1 MPPRHR
7 STVHLDVDPS
17 THAAPPPERRERR
30 ASVLLLGDFSGRG
43 AAGSAGPPTPMPVDR
58 DTVDAVLAA
67 VAPHVSLGD
76 GAAVA
81 FRELDDFHPDVLLR
95 RVPALGAAM
104 EGRSG
109 GAGSTPSGE
118 TAGGAPTPPAP
129 APPAGGVLDAILD
142 QAGPGPAGPPPAP
155 ASDAPLDS
163 IRAFAAEVAR
173 FDAVAADDGTD
184 REAHASRAA
193 HALRAFLRVP
203 VFRNL
208 ERRWRAVDFIVR
220 RLDTGPRLH
229 LYLADLSRA
238 ALAAEAEAAGG
249 LEASALARMLKA
261 GAGPDGDPWTYVAL
275 LDGAVGPG
283 APDQVLLAWT
293 TALCA
298 AFGATLLVD
307 GDPALAGIADLG
319 DFDEPSAWGGVDPG
333 WSAFRTAPEAR
344 SVGVAAPGFLLRV
357 PYGPDTADVEELP
370 SFREVEG
377 APRRD
382 DYLMGPAAAAAV
394 VALTRAYL
402 SPDDGRPPDLSVT
415 GVPLHAWSA
424 GVDRGVTAGAAAM
437 TDGAARR
444 LLEAGLIPVA
454 WSRGE
459 DRVRL
464 LVPRTAG
471 GASLP

>member
-17 THAAPPPERRERR
+17 THAAPSPERGERR

-43 AAGSAGPPTPMPVDR
+43 AGGPAGAVLPVPVDR
-58 DTVDAVLAA
+58 DTVDAVLAT

-76 GAAVA
+76 GASVA

-104 EGRSG
+104 EGRSPD
-109 GAGSTPSGE
+109 AKSDRPS
-118 TAGGAPTPPAP
+118 AP
-129 APPAGGVLDAILD
+129 AAPAGGVLDAILD
-142 QAGPGPAGPPPAP
+142 QAGPGSSAPRPAP
-155 ASDAPLDS
+155 TSGAPLDS

-173 FDAVAADDGTD
+173 YDAVAADDGAD
-184 REAHASRAA
+184 REARARRAS

-203 VFRNL
+203 VFRDL

-229 LYLADLSRA
+229 LYLADLSRE
-238 ALAAEAEAAGG
+238 ALAAEAESSGG
-249 LEASALARMLKA
+249 LEASALARVLKA
-261 GAGPDGDPWTYVAL
+261 GAGPDGEPWTYVAL

-283 APDQVLLAWT
+283 AYDQVLLAWT

-307 GDPALAGIADLG
+307 GDPALAGIADLD
-319 DFDEPSAWGGVDPG
+319 DFDEPAAWGGVDPG
-333 WSAFRTAPEAR
+333 WAAFRTAPEAR
-344 SVGVAAPGFLLRV
+344 WVGVAAPGFLLRV
-357 PYGPDTADVEELP
+357 PYGPDTADVAELP

-382 DYLMGPAAAAAV
+382 DYLVGPAVAAAV
-394 VALTRAYL
+394 VALARAHVRE
-402 SPDDGRPPDLSVT
+402 DDGRPPDFTVAD
-415 GVPLHAWSA
+415 VPLHAWTA

-444 LLEAGLIPVA
+444 LLEAGVIPVA